1 MRGNNVLTRLIMV
14 LIGVGAVLI
23 VMGSRDFIYSRKTPE
38 NYNSMLEADF
48 QKGQLIEGEAYANL
62 GAFEENY
69 TTRNGVKTGESQYN
83 YLIPVGE
90 KQYMGLLNFTT
101 TQKQELETQADATFA
116 YWNGET
122 TEEPATVHFK
132 GVVKKMDEETKGY
145 MRSYMLDIGF
155 TQSEVDEL
163 ILPYYIKC
171 DNYDGWL
178 WQLVTGLVCLVIGIA
193 ILVIP
198 MLAANRKK
206 EVMLANDTP
215 VNSNS
220 GGMVVNDEFET
231 FQPDS
236 YETGNSVFENTASE
250 ENSHSSASGLGMG
263 IAENYKPEEGKSN
276 LKLKM

>member
-1 MRGNNVLTRLIMV
+1 
-14 LIGVGAVLI
+14 
-23 VMGSRDFIYSRKTPE
+23 
-38 NYNSMLEADF
+38 
-48 QKGQLIEGEAYANL
+48 
-62 GAFEENY
+62 
-69 TTRNGVKTGESQYN
+69 
-83 YLIPVGE
+83 
-90 KQYMGLLNFTT
+90 
-101 TQKQELETQADATFA
+101 
-116 YWNGET
+116 
-122 TEEPATVHFK
+122 
-132 GVVKKMDEETKGY
+132 MDEETKGY

-206 EVMLANDTP
+206 EVMFANDTP

-220 GGMVVNDEFET
+220 GGMVVNDESKT
-231 FQPDS
+231 FQQDS

-250 ENSHSSASGLGMG
+250 KDSHSSASELGMG
-263 IAENYKPEEGKSN
+263 IAEDYKPEEGKSN